1 MKEVAHMYIMAIN
14 AGSSS
19 LKWQIYDMPS
29 ETRIAKGLIDRLGK
43 EDAIFKAEYDNGK
56 TFKCQ
61 EPITTKEKAA
71 TLILTRL
78 KSLKIV
84 QRLEDIKGVGHR
96 IVSGGEV
103 FKKSTVITAEVLL
116 QIRNLSELAPLHN
129 NIEAYYAS
137 VFAKLLPHA
146 TQVAVFDTSFFT
158 SLQPVNYL
166 YPIETKYYSKY
177 GVRKYGAHGTSHRYV
192 ANRTAE
198 LLQRPL
204 ADLNLI
210 TLHLGNGASI
220 SAIAHGKPVDTSMG
234 FTPLAGIMMGT
245 RSGDIDPSI
254 MPYIMEKEHLH
265 DISEMIAILNKK
277 SGLLGVSGVS
287 NDKRDID
294 EAAAQGNQQAQLAQ
308 EMFVNRIVKYVG
320 SYLALLDTKPDALV
334 FTAGVGEN
342 DQPVRQAVCEQLQHL
357 GVKIDPQKNQVKG
370 QEAEISTSDSPIKVF
385 VVPTNEELMIAR
397 DTYQLTEPLIKD

>member
-1 MKEVAHMYIMAIN
+1 MYIMAIN

-96 IVSGGEV
+96 VVSGGEV

-116 QIRNLSELAPLHN
+116 QIKNLSELAPLHN
-129 NIEAYYAS
+129 NIEAYYVS
-137 VFAKLLPHA
+137 VFAQLLPHA

-192 ANRTAE
+192 ASRTAE

-210 TLHLGNGASI
+210 TLHLGSGASI

>member
-1 MKEVAHMYIMAIN
+1 MYIMAIN

-96 IVSGGEV
+96 VVSGGEV

-137 VFAKLLPHA
+137 VFAQLLPHA

-192 ANRTAE
+192 ASRTAE

-210 TLHLGNGASI
+210 TLHLGSGASI

-265 DISEMIAILNKK
+265 DISDMITILNKK

-320 SYLALLDTKPDALV
+320 SYLALLEAKPDALV

>member
-1 MKEVAHMYIMAIN
+1 MYIMAIN

-96 IVSGGEV
+96 VVSGGEV

-129 NIEAYYAS
+129 NIEAYYVN
-137 VFAKLLPHA
+137 VFAQLLPHA

-192 ANRTAE
+192 ASRTAE

-210 TLHLGNGASI
+210 TLHLGSGASI

-320 SYLALLDTKPDALV
+320 SYLALLDDKPDALV

>member
-1 MKEVAHMYIMAIN
+1 MYIMAIN

-56 TFKCQ
+56 TFKRQ

-96 IVSGGEV
+96 VVSGGEV

-129 NIEAYYAS
+129 NIEAYYVN
-137 VFAKLLPHA
+137 VFAQLLPHA

-192 ANRTAE
+192 ASRTAE

-210 TLHLGNGASI
+210 TLHLGSGASI

-357 GVKIDPQKNQVKG
+357 GIKIDPQKNQVKG

>member
-1 MKEVAHMYIMAIN
+1 MYIMAIN

-61 EPITTKEKAA
+61 EPITNKEKAA

-96 IVSGGEV
+96 VVSGGEV

-116 QIRNLSELAPLHN
+116 QIKNLSELAPLHN
-129 NIEAYYAS
+129 NIEAYYVS
-137 VFAKLLPHA
+137 VFAQLLPHA

-192 ANRTAE
+192 ASRTAE

-210 TLHLGNGASI
+210 TLHLGSGASI

>member
-1 MKEVAHMYIMAIN
+1 MYIMAIN

-43 EDAIFKAEYDNGK
+43 EDAIFKAEYDNGQ

-116 QIRNLSELAPLHN
+116 QIKNLSELAPLHN
-129 NIEAYYAS
+129 NIEAYYVS
-137 VFAKLLPHA
+137 VFAQLLPHA

-166 YPIETKYYSKY
+166 YPIATKYYSKY

-192 ANRTAE
+192 ASRTAE

-210 TLHLGNGASI
+210 TLHLGSGASI

-265 DISEMIAILNKK
+265 DISEMITILNKK

-320 SYLALLDTKPDALV
+320 SYLALLDDKPDALV

>member
-1 MKEVAHMYIMAIN
+1 MYIMAIN

-96 IVSGGEV
+96 VVSGGEV

-116 QIRNLSELAPLHN
+116 QIKNLSELAPLHN
-129 NIEAYYAS
+129 NIEAYYVS
-137 VFAKLLPHA
+137 VFAQLLPHA

-192 ANRTAE
+192 ASRTAE

-210 TLHLGNGASI
+210 TLHLGSGASI

-320 SYLALLDTKPDALV
+320 AYLALLDTKPDALV

-370 QEAEISTSDSPIKVF
+370 QESEISTSDSPIKVF

>member
-1 MKEVAHMYIMAIN
+1 MYIMAIN

-129 NIEAYYAS
+129 NIEAYYVN
-137 VFAKLLPHA
+137 VFAQLLPHA

-192 ANRTAE
+192 ASRTAE

-210 TLHLGNGASI
+210 TLHLGSGASI

-397 DTYQLTEPLIKD
+397 DTYQLTNH

>member
-1 MKEVAHMYIMAIN
+1 MYIMAIN

-129 NIEAYYAS
+129 NIEAYYVN
-137 VFAKLLPHA
+137 VFAQLLPHA

-192 ANRTAE
+192 ASRTAE

-210 TLHLGNGASI
+210 TLHLGSGASI

-320 SYLALLDTKPDALV
+320 SYLALLDDKPDALV

>member
-1 MKEVAHMYIMAIN
+1 MYIMAIN

-96 IVSGGEV
+96 VVSGGEV

-129 NIEAYYAS
+129 NIEAYYVN
-137 VFAKLLPHA
+137 VFAQLLPHA

-192 ANRTAE
+192 ASRTAE

-210 TLHLGNGASI
+210 TLHLGSGASI

-320 SYLALLDTKPDALV
+320 SYLALLDAKPDALV

>member
-1 MKEVAHMYIMAIN
+1 MYIMAIN

-116 QIRNLSELAPLHN
+116 QIKNLSELAPLHN
-129 NIEAYYAS
+129 NIEAYYVN
-137 VFAKLLPHA
+137 VFTQLLPHA

-166 YPIETKYYSKY
+166 YPIATKYYSKY

-192 ANRTAE
+192 ASRTAE

-210 TLHLGNGASI
+210 TLHLGSGASI

-294 EAAAQGNQQAQLAQ
+294 EAAVQGNQQAQLAQ

-320 SYLALLDTKPDALV
+320 SYLALLDDKPDALV

>member
-1 MKEVAHMYIMAIN
+1 MYIMAIN

-56 TFKCQ
+56 IFKRQ

-96 IVSGGEV
+96 VVSGGEV

-116 QIRNLSELAPLHN
+116 QIKNLSELAPLHN
-129 NIEAYYAS
+129 NIEAYYVS
-137 VFAKLLPHA
+137 VFAQLLPHA

-192 ANRTAE
+192 ASRTAE

-210 TLHLGNGASI
+210 TLHLGSGASI

-294 EAAAQGNQQAQLAQ
+294 EAAVQGNQQAQLAQ

-320 SYLALLDTKPDALV
+320 SYLALLDNKPDALV

-357 GVKIDPQKNQVKG
+357 GIKIDPQKNQVKG

>member
-1 MKEVAHMYIMAIN
+1 MYIMAIN

-129 NIEAYYAS
+129 NIEAYYVN
-137 VFAKLLPHA
+137 VFAQLLPHA

-210 TLHLGNGASI
+210 TLHLGSGASI

>member
-1 MKEVAHMYIMAIN
+1 MYIMAIN

-137 VFAKLLPHA
+137 VFAQLLPHA

-192 ANRTAE
+192 ASRTAE

-210 TLHLGNGASI
+210 TLHLGSGASI

-320 SYLALLDTKPDALV
+320 SYLALLDDKPDALV

>member
-1 MKEVAHMYIMAIN
+1 MYIMAIN

-96 IVSGGEV
+96 VVSGGEV

-116 QIRNLSELAPLHN
+116 QIKNLSELAPLHN
-129 NIEAYYAS
+129 NIEAYYVS
-137 VFAKLLPHA
+137 VFAQLLPHA

-192 ANRTAE
+192 ASRTAE

-210 TLHLGNGASI
+210 TLHLGSGASI

-320 SYLALLDTKPDALV
+320 SYLALLDDKPDALV

>member
-1 MKEVAHMYIMAIN
+1 MYIMAIN

-56 TFKCQ
+56 TFKRQ

-96 IVSGGEV
+96 VVSGGEV

-116 QIRNLSELAPLHN
+116 QIKNLSELAPLHN
-129 NIEAYYAS
+129 NIEAYYVS
-137 VFAKLLPHA
+137 VFAQLLPHA

-192 ANRTAE
+192 ASRTAE

-210 TLHLGNGASI
+210 TLHLGSGASI

-320 SYLALLDTKPDALV
+320 SYLALLDAKPDALV

>member
-1 MKEVAHMYIMAIN
+1 MYIMAIN

-96 IVSGGEV
+96 VVSGGEV

-137 VFAKLLPHA
+137 VFAQLLPHA

-192 ANRTAE
+192 ASRTAE

-210 TLHLGNGASI
+210 TLHLGSGASI

-320 SYLALLDTKPDALV
+320 SYLALLEAKPDALV

-397 DTYQLTEPLIKD
+397 DTYQLTEPLFKTEK

>member
-1 MKEVAHMYIMAIN
+1 MYIMAIN

-96 IVSGGEV
+96 VVSGGEV

-129 NIEAYYAS
+129 NIEAYYVN
-137 VFAKLLPHA
+137 VFAQLLPHA

-192 ANRTAE
+192 ASRTAE

-210 TLHLGNGASI
+210 TLHLGSGASI

-265 DISEMIAILNKK
+265 DISEMITILNKK

>member
-1 MKEVAHMYIMAIN
+1 MYIMAIN

-129 NIEAYYAS
+129 NIEAYYVN
-137 VFAKLLPHA
+137 VFAQLLPHA

-192 ANRTAE
+192 ASRTAE

-210 TLHLGNGASI
+210 TLHLGSGASI

-265 DISEMIAILNKK
+265 DISDMIAILNKK

>member
-1 MKEVAHMYIMAIN
+1 MYIMAIN

-43 EDAIFKAEYDNGK
+43 EDAIFKAEYDNGQ

-116 QIRNLSELAPLHN
+116 QIKNLSELAPLHN
-129 NIEAYYAS
+129 NIEAYYVS
-137 VFAKLLPHA
+137 VFAQLLPHA

-192 ANRTAE
+192 ASRTAE

-210 TLHLGNGASI
+210 TLHLGSGASI

-265 DISEMIAILNKK
+265 DISEMITILNKK

>member
-1 MKEVAHMYIMAIN
+1 MYIMAIN

-129 NIEAYYAS
+129 NIEAYYVN
-137 VFAKLLPHA
+137 VFTQLLPHA

-192 ANRTAE
+192 ASRTAE

-210 TLHLGNGASI
+210 TLHLGSGASI

-320 SYLALLDTKPDALV
+320 SYLALLEAKPDALV

>member
-1 MKEVAHMYIMAIN
+1 MYIMAIN

-96 IVSGGEV
+96 VVSGGEV

-137 VFAKLLPHA
+137 VFAQLLPHA

-192 ANRTAE
+192 ASRTAE

-210 TLHLGNGASI
+210 TLHLGSGASI

-265 DISEMIAILNKK
+265 DISDMIAILNKK

>member
-1 MKEVAHMYIMAIN
+1 MYIMAIN

-116 QIRNLSELAPLHN
+116 QIKNLSELAPLHN
-129 NIEAYYAS
+129 NIEAYYVN
-137 VFAKLLPHA
+137 VFAQLLPHA

-192 ANRTAE
+192 ASRTAE

-210 TLHLGNGASI
+210 TLHLGSGASI

-265 DISEMIAILNKK
+265 DISDMITILNKK

-320 SYLALLDTKPDALV
+320 SYLALLEAKPDALV

>member
-1 MKEVAHMYIMAIN
+1 MYIMAIN

-19 LKWQIYDMPS
+19 LKWQIYNMPS

-116 QIRNLSELAPLHN
+116 QIKNLSELAPLHN
-129 NIEAYYAS
+129 NIEAYYVN
-137 VFAKLLPHA
+137 VFAQLLPHA

-192 ANRTAE
+192 ASRTAE

-210 TLHLGNGASI
+210 TLHLGSGASI
-220 SAIAHGKPVDTSMG
+220 SAIAHGKPIDTSMG

-357 GVKIDPQKNQVKG
+357 GIKIDPQKNQVKG
-370 QEAEISTSDSPIKVF
+370 QETEISTSDSPIKVF
-385 VVPTNEELMIAR
+385 VVPTNEELMITR

>member
-1 MKEVAHMYIMAIN
+1 MYIMAIN

-96 IVSGGEV
+96 VVSGGEV

-137 VFAKLLPHA
+137 VFAQLLPHA

-192 ANRTAE
+192 ASRTAE

-210 TLHLGNGASI
+210 TLHLGSGASI

-265 DISEMIAILNKK
+265 DISDMITILNKK

-370 QEAEISTSDSPIKVF
+370 QESEISTSDSPIKVF

-397 DTYQLTEPLIKD
+397 DTYQLTEPLFKTEK

>member
-1 MKEVAHMYIMAIN
+1 MYIMAIN

-116 QIRNLSELAPLHN
+116 QIKNLSELAPLHN
-129 NIEAYYAS
+129 NIEAYYVN
-137 VFAKLLPHA
+137 VFAQLLPHA

-192 ANRTAE
+192 ASRTAE

-210 TLHLGNGASI
+210 TLHLGSGASI

-265 DISEMIAILNKK
+265 DISDMITILNKK

-357 GVKIDPQKNQVKG
+357 GVKIDLQKNQVKG

>member
-1 MKEVAHMYIMAIN
+1 MYIMAIN

-129 NIEAYYAS
+129 NIEAYYVN
-137 VFAKLLPHA
+137 VFAQLLPHA

-192 ANRTAE
+192 ASRTAE

-210 TLHLGNGASI
+210 TLHLGSGASI
-220 SAIAHGKPVDTSMG
+220 SAIAHGKPIDTSMG

-308 EMFVNRIVKYVG
+308 EMFINRIVKYVG

-370 QEAEISTSDSPIKVF
+370 QETEISTSDSPIKVF
-385 VVPTNEELMIAR
+385 VVPTNEELMITR

>member
-1 MKEVAHMYIMAIN
+1 MYIMAIN

-96 IVSGGEV
+96 VVSGGEV

-116 QIRNLSELAPLHN
+116 QIKNLSELAPLHN
-129 NIEAYYAS
+129 NIEAYYVS
-137 VFAKLLPHA
+137 VFAQLLPHA

-166 YPIETKYYSKY
+166 YPIATKYYSKY

-192 ANRTAE
+192 ASRTAE

-210 TLHLGNGASI
+210 TLHLGSGASI

-397 DTYQLTEPLIKD
+397 DTYQLTEPLFKTEK

>member
-1 MKEVAHMYIMAIN
+1 MYIMAIN

-129 NIEAYYAS
+129 NIEAYYVN
-137 VFAKLLPHA
+137 VFAQLLPHA

-192 ANRTAE
+192 ASRTAE
-198 LLQRPL
+198 LLQRSL

-210 TLHLGNGASI
+210 TLHLGSGASI

-320 SYLALLDTKPDALV
+320 SYLALLDDKPDALV

>member
-1 MKEVAHMYIMAIN
+1 MYIMAIN

-56 TFKCQ
+56 TFKRQ

-96 IVSGGEV
+96 VVSGGEV

-129 NIEAYYAS
+129 NIEAYYVN
-137 VFAKLLPHA
+137 VFAQLLPHA

-192 ANRTAE
+192 ASRTAE

-210 TLHLGNGASI
+210 TLHLGSGASI

>member
-1 MKEVAHMYIMAIN
+1 MYIMAIN

-129 NIEAYYAS
+129 NIEAYYVN
-137 VFAKLLPHA
+137 VFAQLLPHA

-192 ANRTAE
+192 ASRTAE

-204 ADLNLI
+204 AALNLI
-210 TLHLGNGASI
+210 TLHLGSGASI

-265 DISEMIAILNKK
+265 DISDMITILNKK

>member
-1 MKEVAHMYIMAIN
+1 MYIMAIN

-84 QRLEDIKGVGHR
+84 QHLEDIKGVGHR

-116 QIRNLSELAPLHN
+116 KIRNLSELAPLHN
-129 NIEAYYAS
+129 NIEAYYVN
-137 VFAKLLPHA
+137 VFAQLLPHA

-192 ANRTAE
+192 ASRTAE

-210 TLHLGNGASI
+210 TLHLGSGASI

-320 SYLALLDTKPDALV
+320 SYLALLDDKPDALV

>member
-1 MKEVAHMYIMAIN
+1 MYIMAIN

-43 EDAIFKAEYDNGK
+43 EDAIFKAEYDNGQ

-96 IVSGGEV
+96 VVSGGEV

-116 QIRNLSELAPLHN
+116 QIKNLSELAPLHN
-129 NIEAYYAS
+129 NIEAYYVN
-137 VFAKLLPHA
+137 VFAQLLPHA

-166 YPIETKYYSKY
+166 YPIATKYYSKY

-192 ANRTAE
+192 ASRTAE

-210 TLHLGNGASI
+210 TLHLGSGASI

-320 SYLALLDTKPDALV
+320 SYLALLDAKPDALV

>member
-1 MKEVAHMYIMAIN
+1 MYIMAIN

-96 IVSGGEV
+96 VVSGGEV

-129 NIEAYYAS
+129 NIEAYYVN
-137 VFAKLLPHA
+137 VFAQLLPHA

-192 ANRTAE
+192 ASRTAE

-210 TLHLGNGASI
+210 TLHLGSGASI

-265 DISEMIAILNKK
+265 DISDMITILNKK

-320 SYLALLDTKPDALV
+320 SYLALLDAKPDALV

>member
-1 MKEVAHMYIMAIN
+1 MYIMAIN

-116 QIRNLSELAPLHN
+116 QIKNLSELAPLHN
-129 NIEAYYAS
+129 NIEAYYVN
-137 VFAKLLPHA
+137 VFTQLLPHA

-192 ANRTAE
+192 ASRTAE

-204 ADLNLI
+204 AALNLI
-210 TLHLGNGASI
+210 TLHLGSGASI

-320 SYLALLDTKPDALV
+320 SYLALLDDKPDALV